1 MKPISG
7 TGLSCCAKR
16 SWTVYKRWVTK
27 SWPAM
32 EAALPTE
39 FLPQLWCGMLRPGPP
54 KNGEE
59 CVNYFVSKTAML
71 LQTDVK
77 LCTRDGWLT
86 ADPWWSRFHPLSTS
100 TEKPGESVKL
110 FSKLDYLA
118 MQSRFWNAFQRW
130 VKSCWLMNLAALNG
144 SWTMYQRSLTSCWPI
159 MESAW
164 PVKPLPHSWS
174 DIGLFI
180 RGTCILIGFFL
191 SFFL

>member
-1 MKPISG
+1 MWD
-7 TGLSCCAKR
+7 AKTW
-16 SWTVYKRWVTK
+16 STKKKREK
-27 SWPAM
+27 
-32 EAALPTE
+32 
-39 FLPQLWCGMLRPGPP
+39 
-54 KNGEE
+54 
-59 CVNYFVSKTAML
+59 NYFVSKTAML

-100 TEKPGESVKL
+100 TEKPGESAKL

-118 MQSRFWNAFQRW
+118 TQSRFCNVFQRW

-174 DIGLFI
+174 DLGLFI
-180 RGTCILIGFFL
+180 RGICILIGFFL
-191 SFFL
+191 VFFFNNLN